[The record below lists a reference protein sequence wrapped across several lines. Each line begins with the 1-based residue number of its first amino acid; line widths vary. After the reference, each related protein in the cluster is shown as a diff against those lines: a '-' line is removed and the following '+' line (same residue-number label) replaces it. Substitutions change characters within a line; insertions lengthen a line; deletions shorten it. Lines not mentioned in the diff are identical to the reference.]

1 MLSKHITCGRNDTRW
16 IENTKCSREPISAQ
30 KIVLNSLNMTFYSR
44 IIGKGPGIFL
54 KLWCSV
60 MSLEQINQVSMGA
73 INYEVKAQ
81 GFKKNFFREEYGT
94 LCFFDILQALDQ

>member
-1 MLSKHITCGRNDTRW
+1 
-16 IENTKCSREPISAQ
+16 
-30 KIVLNSLNMTFYSR
+30 
-44 IIGKGPGIFL
+44 
-54 KLWCSV
+54 